1 MKISS
6 SMNGLSNMK
15 FPLNGLLL
23 IIMSLLPLPNRAQTL
38 SNESVEAYP
47 SAEFLEFLSEWETD
61 SGEWAGSEQFEDDS
75 FEQLFED
82 NENTDTGIEGVEN
95 AE

>member
-6 SMNGLSNMK
+6 SMNGLSSMK
-15 FPLNGLLL
+15 SPLNGLLL
-23 IIMSLLPLPNRAQTL
+23 IMMSLLPLPNRAQTL
-38 SNESVEAYP
+38 PGDTEDAYP

-61 SGEWAGSEQFEDDS
+61 SGEWAGPEQFEDDS
-75 FEQLFED
+75 FEQLFEE

>member
-6 SMNGLSNMK
+6 SMNGLSSMK
-15 FPLNGLLL
+15 SPRNGLLL
-23 IIMSLLPLPNRAQTL
+23 IMISLFPLHNSAQTL
-38 SNESVEAYP
+38 SGDTAESYP

-61 SGEWAGSEQFEDDS
+61 SGEWAGPEQFEDDS

-82 NENTDTGIEGVEN
+82 NENTDTQIEGAEN

>member
-6 SMNGLSNMK
+6 SMNGLNSMK
-15 FPLNGLLL
+15 SPLNGLLL
-23 IIMSLLPLPNRAQTL
+23 IMMSLLPLPNHAQTL
-38 SNESVEAYP
+38 TGDTAETYP

-61 SGEWAGSEQFEDDS
+61 SGEWAGPEQFEDDS
-75 FEQLFED
+75 FEQLFEE
-82 NENTDTGIEGVEN
+82 NENTDTQNEGAEN